1 MGESNNVVILMIV
14 EEKYIEMFRPTMME
28 AVYLWSKGKSFKEV
42 SEVTD
47 VFEGSI
53 VR

>member
-1 MGESNNVVILMIV
+1 MTAED
-14 EEKYIEMFRPTMME
+14 KYVDQFRPTLME
-28 AVYLWSKGKSFKEV
+28 VVYLWSKGKSFKEI
-42 SEVTD
+42 SEITD